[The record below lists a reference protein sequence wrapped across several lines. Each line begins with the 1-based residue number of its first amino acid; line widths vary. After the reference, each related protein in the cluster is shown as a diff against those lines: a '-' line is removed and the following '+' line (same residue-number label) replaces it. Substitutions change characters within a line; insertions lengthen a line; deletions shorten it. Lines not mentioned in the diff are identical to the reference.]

1 MQYRKHNSLELS
13 EIGIGC
19 YALNGAYGFVDVQRF
34 KKMIQHAYEMGVNF
48 FDTAEGYGEG
58 EKILGK
64 AINSFRE
71 DVHIATKVGVRE
83 GIKPNLSESYIRK
96 ACDRSLKQLDTDY
109 IDLYQV
115 HFHDPATPV
124 EQTIGTLD
132 SLVREGKIRHY
143 GVGHLPRHQVT
154 KYCGKGTPFSILM
167 ELSAVTR
174 TSREELLPLCKTYD
188 VAGIAF
194 STTGRGILTGKYG
207 SHTEFEPGDMRNVD
221 PLFQRARLES
231 ALRIKE
237 SFKQLAQGYGA
248 TSVQMAI
255 AWVLAQDGIVCAL
268 TGTSKIEHLEEN
280 LGASGLRIKR
290 TDLNELEKIF
300 TEEDKWLVKE
310 EEQIIKSILS
320 NPLPND
326 PQQAFTDLVYV
337 LETSIDLELLNEETV
352 HSTFME
358 LWPLK
363 QKLDQSIQPKLV
375 AIQKKLKDLFS

>member
-1 MQYRKHNSLELS
+1 
-13 EIGIGC
+13 
-19 YALNGAYGFVDVQRF
+19 
-34 KKMIQHAYEMGVNF
+34 
-48 FDTAEGYGEG
+48 
-58 EKILGK
+58 
-64 AINSFRE
+64 
-71 DVHIATKVGVRE
+71 
-83 GIKPNLSESYIRK
+83 
-96 ACDRSLKQLDTDY
+96 
-109 IDLYQV
+109 
-115 HFHDPATPV
+115 
-124 EQTIGTLD
+124 
-132 SLVREGKIRHY
+132 
-143 GVGHLPRHQVT
+143 
-154 KYCGKGTPFSILM
+154 M

-174 TSREELLPLCKTYD
+174 TSREELLPLCNTYD

-207 SHTEFEPGDMRNVD
+207 SNTEFEPGDMRNVD

-237 SFKQLAQGYGA
+237 CFKQLAQCYGA

-290 TDLNELEKIF
+290 TDLNE
-300 TEEDKWLVKE
+300 
-310 EEQIIKSILS
+310 Q
-320 NPLPND
+320 
-326 PQQAFTDLVYV
+326 
-337 LETSIDLELLNEETV
+337 TV

-375 AIQKKLKDLFS
+375 AIQKKLKGLFS